1 MASNGKHFPRI
12 HKVWLQ
18 AECHVTSKRKH
29 LPRTHKVWLQAECH
43 VTSKRTFLGHTKC
56 DFKLNA
62 MWHQKGLSYDTQ
74 SVISSRMPSDI
85 KCKPLFPRTSFV
97 LRVGKGLM
105 SPKGHLPDLF
115 SSFTW
120 IIMLRHKRILQS
132 CIACITLW
140 ASLSGTFLQ
149 NSARFSY
156 VTEGA
161 LFIST
166 QLSTDAVSTLRK
178 VWVLIRL

>member
-1 MASNGKHFPRI
+1 MGN
-12 HKVWLQ
+12 
-18 AECHVTSKRKH
+18 
-29 LPRTHKVWLQAECH
+29 
-43 VTSKRTFLGHTKC
+43 TFLGYTEC

-166 QLSTDAVSTLRK
+166 QLSSNAVSALRK
-178 VWVLIRL
+178 VWVLIRLWKQPSAQACT